1 MWLGFVS
8 FLIHA
13 LQVEKAA
20 VRNAE
25 QKPRDSTREE
35 EEGEEEK
42 KVKKGV
48 ETDANKPRREKLERL
63 EAFSKRLRLC
73 IIKRV
78 NHGRYRSQP

>member
-1 MWLGFVS
+1 MRLG

-13 LQVEKAA
+13 LQVEKTA

-35 EEGEEEK
+35 EEEERKEK
-42 KVKKGV
+42 KIKKGD
-48 ETDANKPRREKLERL
+48 ETYAKKPRREKLERL

-78 NHGRYRSQP
+78 NHGRHRSQP